1 MGHRQAWTFTKRAA
15 KAVLDLVCRLV
26 SFPPNIVCQHLDDVV
41 AAARKGSEAQWSFSA
56 AYKEVAKR
64 VGVKLALTD
73 NPEKLCSL

>member
-1 MGHRQAWTFTKRAA
+1 MWTFTKRAA

-64 VGVKLALTD
+64 VGVKLARTD
-73 NPEKLCSL
+73 SPEKLCSL